1 MKTCPQCKLENP
13 SAAKYCMACGAIF
26 VEESPKLVDDVL
38 FRKELDEVKE
48 IIDQLKKSIAVIQ
61 ESKDND
67 ENDVEDL
74 QLKQQIETLKQ
85 QIETNNKTIK
95 ELSGRIETQK
105 NEVSNLTK
113 QLEDERKKKKGGKWG
128 WIFVLLCLVFA
139 FGVYW
144 YWDRYTYEKSKC
156 DNYRE
161 NNAELKVIIDT
172 LQRAY
177 NALQNDYDTLSTD
190 YAILSTKYP
199 MSINKV
205 EIASV
210 YKNGSIGV
218 YGKDISC
225 CDFLKPRISYEG
237 YVDKEIKLTIKWYR
251 YSNNYITS
259 HSESHIVHKGKQV
272 LELDQQ
278 KGFNYERWPQGWYE
292 IKIWCNGMML
302 ASNEFYVDY
311 Y

>member
-1 MKTCPQCKLENP
+1 MKECPKCKFENP
-13 SAAKYCMACGAIF
+13 STAKYCMDCGELF
-26 VEESPKLVDDVL
+26 DGEVPKTEQDSL
-38 FRKELDEVKE
+38 RKELDEVKE
-48 IIDQLKKSIAVIQ
+48 TIEQLKKSIVVLQ
-61 ESKDND
+61 ENNDND
-67 ENDVEDL
+67 GNDVEVM
-74 QLKQQIETLKQ
+74 QLRQ
-85 QIETNNKTIK
+85 QIETNYKTIK
-95 ELSGRIETQK
+95 ELSGQIETQK
-105 NEVSNLTK
+105 KEVSNLTK
-113 QLEDERKKKKGGKWG
+113 QLDGERKKKKGGKWG
-128 WIFVLLCLVFA
+128 WIFVLLWLVFA

-144 YWDRYTYEKSKC
+144 YWDCYTYEKSKC
-156 DNYRE
+156 DNYRG

-237 YVDKEIKLTIKWYR
+237 YVDKEIKLTVKWYR
-251 YSNNYITS
+251 YSDNYITS
-259 HSESHIVHKGKQV
+259 HSESHIIQKGKHV

-278 KGFNYERWPQGWYE
+278 KGVNYDRWPQGWYE

-311 Y
+311 YQ